1 MKAPSCKPLWP
12 AVIGVIALGASAPSF
27 AQGGEGGEGG
37 AAPPAGDAATADDA
51 GVGQPGNDPTRC
63 ISTTRLDRT
72 EVVDDETV
80 LFFMR
85 GGDIYRN
92 RLSRTCPGL
101 EREKRFTYRVYG
113 NQLCSVDTITVLE
126 SRAFGLTDGFTCA
139 LGNFQPISANEAERL
154 TGEFWPRDVEI
165 EAVELP
171 EEDAEESD
179 AQNGRGAADAP
190 EADAPEADAP
200 EADAPAGDA
209 RAPRTNRRAGR
220 P

>member
-1 MKAPSCKPLWP
+1 MARSCKRLWP
-12 AVIGVIALGASAPSF
+12 AASGVIALCACAALQAQDGGR
-27 AQGGEGGEGG
+27 AQGS
-37 AAPPAGDAATADDA
+37 AAEAAAAANDAAAEPIDT
-51 GVGQPGNDPTRC
+51 DPMRC

-92 RLSRTCPGL
+92 HLSRSCPGL

-113 NQLCSVDTITVLE
+113 NQLCRVDTITVLE

-139 LGNFQPISANEAERL
+139 LGDFQPISEYEAERL

-171 EEDAEESD
+171 EQDADEEDAAE
-179 AQNGRGAADAP
+179 AADAAN
-190 EADAPEADAP
+190 ADRDAG
-200 EADAPAGDA
+200 ADAPAA
-209 RAPRTNRRAGR
+209 EPRGPRAGGSGER